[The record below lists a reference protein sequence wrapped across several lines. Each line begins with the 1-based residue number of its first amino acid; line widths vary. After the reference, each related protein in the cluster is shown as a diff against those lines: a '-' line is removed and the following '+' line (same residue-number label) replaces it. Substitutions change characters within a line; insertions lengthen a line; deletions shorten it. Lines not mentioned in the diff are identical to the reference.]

1 MLSPLSFLL
10 KGKCKLKFK
19 NEMKLKI
26 LKEGEIKLH
35 KTQTYI
41 YIYIYLSFCSSFS
54 LVLLGNLKVQLSS
67 IVLPG
72 K

>member
-1 MLSPLSFLL
+1 MLSPFSFLL

-26 LKEGEIKLH
+26 LKEGEIKSH

-41 YIYIYLSFCSSFS
+41 YICFCPFA
-54 LVLLGNLKVQLSS
+54 LLFL
-67 IVLPG
+67 
-72 K
+72 